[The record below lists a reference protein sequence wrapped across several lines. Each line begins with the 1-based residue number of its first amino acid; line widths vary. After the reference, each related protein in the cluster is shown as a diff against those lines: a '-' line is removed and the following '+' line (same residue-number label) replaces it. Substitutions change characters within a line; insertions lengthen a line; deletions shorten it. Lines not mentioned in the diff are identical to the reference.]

1 MVLLT
6 LGLLSAAAIVTLSI
20 YWKNIVQWIK
30 RVWQKLIER
39 LPNDLIQ
46 GVKTFIVKTQEGYK
60 NCTRYYSQDRVS
72 GEWQETNV
80 MKMVDES
87 EIPRSI
93 LQKIKGYSVGSEL
106 ETTEQLLSM
115 LS

>member
-6 LGLLSAAAIVTLSI
+6 LALLSTAAIAMLSI
-20 YWKNIVQWIK
+20 YWKNIVEWIK

-60 NCTRYYSQDRVS
+60 NCTRYYSQDKIS

-80 MKMVDES
+80 MKKVDES
-87 EIPRSI
+87 EIPKAI
-93 LQKIKGYSVGSEL
+93 LKKINGCSVNSEL

-115 LS
+115 LG